1 MQKRMKVCLAAS
13 GGGHLS
19 QMLKLI
25 DSWQGYETFY
35 ITTAEIVKEQLQKL
49 GKVYVVGE
57 CNRRSLLRTV
67 KMLLNCM
74 KIIFTERPDVVIS
87 TGAAV
92 GCISCFLGKLTRAK
106 VIWVDSIT
114 NIERLSVSGRMV
126 RFIADLFFVQ
136 WPELTAKYRGVQF
149 AGTVI

>member
-25 DSWQGYETFY
+25 DSWQGHETFY
-35 ITTAEIVKEQLQKL
+35 ITTAEVVKEQLQKL
-49 GKVYVVGE
+49 GRVYVVGE

-67 KMLLNCM
+67 KVLLCCM
-74 KIIFTERPDVVIS
+74 KIIFAERPDVVIS

-92 GCISCFLGKLTRAK
+92 GCISCFLGKLTGAK

>member
-1 MQKRMKVCLAAS
+1 MQRRMKVCLAAS

-57 CNRRSLLRTV
+57 CNRCSLLRTV
-67 KMLLNCM
+67 KVLLCCM
-74 KIIFTERPDVVIS
+74 KIIFMERPDVVIS
-87 TGAAV
+87 TGAAA
-92 GCISCFLGKLTRAK
+92 GCISCFLGKLTGAK

>member
-13 GGGHLS
+13 GGGHLV

-57 CNRRSLLRTV
+57 CNRQSLLRTV
-67 KMLLNCM
+67 KVLLCCM

-87 TGAAV
+87 TGAAA
-92 GCISCFLGKLTRAK
+92 GCISCFLGKLTGAK